1 MISKSTFC
9 LHLFAQG
16 FCQIDIKADNLI
28 ISTYRF
34 KGWIGAETPKLIFS
48 AAEAPKVKEAS
59 KAARTNFFMMELPSV
74 NLMIFG
80 RVCGMG

>member
-1 MISKSTFC
+1 M
-9 LHLFAQG
+9 
-16 FCQIDIKADNLI
+16 
-28 ISTYRF
+28 
-34 KGWIGAETPKLIFS
+34 AEAPKLIFS

-80 RVCGMG
+80 RICGMG

>member
-1 MISKSTFC
+1 V
-9 LHLFAQG
+9 
-16 FCQIDIKADNLI
+16 
-28 ISTYRF
+28 
-34 KGWIGAETPKLIFS
+34 AETPKLIFS